1 MSDAPATPSSAS
13 DLIQPVGPKAA
24 RSDVALR
31 LRANSEYVAIPLLAI
46 AIASALFA
54 VFLIAIGKSPLDF
67 VSYVWRGGFG
77 TAFSFQNTLQRSA
90 PLILTAL
97 AVAIPARIGLIMI
110 GGEGALVLGG
120 FAAAALAIPMIGVL
134 PPIVALVLMAIFAM
148 LTGGFWV
155 GIAGFLRYAR
165 GVNETISSLLLTYIG
180 IAIMNFF
187 VEGALRDLSNP
198 NKPSTKP
205 LGDAYMVGKIPGT
218 DVHWGFAAGI
228 LLCILIYLLLERTTF
243 GFAARVTGGNYRAA
257 LAQGLPVGKLIVA
270 CSGIAGACAGL
281 AGFFE
286 VAAIQGRANA
296 SLAAGYGFTG
306 ILVSFLARHNPLVI
320 PPVAILFGGIV
331 AAGGLVQRRMELP
344 DATVQVLEGFIFV
357 VLLTSET
364 LYGRF
369 SIFKP
374 TASKDRT

>member
-1 MSDAPATPSSAS
+1 MSDAPVATGAS
-13 DLIQPVGPKAA
+13 RDLIGVGSGKAG
-24 RSDVALR
+24 SDIALK
-31 LRANSEYVAIPLLAI
+31 LRTNSEYVAIPLLAL
-46 AIASALFA
+46 AIAAALFA
-54 VFLIAIGKSPLDF
+54 LFLIAIGKSPVDF
-67 VSYVWRGGFG
+67 VAYVWRGGFG

-120 FAAAALAIPMIGVL
+120 FAAAALAIPMIGVA
-134 PPIVALVLMAIFAM
+134 PPLLTLAIMAAFAM
-148 LTGGFWV
+148 IVGAFWV
-155 GIAGFLRYAR
+155 GLAGYLRYAR

-205 LGDAYMVGKIPGT
+205 LGEAYMVGKIPGT
-218 DVHWGFAAGI
+218 DVHWGFAVGI
-228 LLCILIYLLLERTTF
+228 LLCIALYFLLERTTF
-243 GFAARVTGGNYRAA
+243 GFAARVTGGNFRAA
-257 LAQGLPVGKLIVA
+257 LAQGLPVGRLIVA
-270 CSGIAGACAGL
+270 CSAIAGACAGL

-331 AAGGLVQRRMELP
+331 AAGGLVQRRMGLP
-344 DATVQVLEGFIFV
+344 DATVQVLEGLIFV

-374 TASKDRT
+374 PAAKDRT